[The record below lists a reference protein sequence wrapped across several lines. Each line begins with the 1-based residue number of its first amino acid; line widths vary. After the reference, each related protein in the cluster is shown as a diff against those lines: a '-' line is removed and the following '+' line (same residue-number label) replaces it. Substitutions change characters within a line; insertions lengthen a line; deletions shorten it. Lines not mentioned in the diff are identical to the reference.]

1 MKEVCIND
9 MICIIEYSTNYIVI
23 LIFDI
28 LKDERNVKI
37 QEWKQGS
44 CCQEMGFLGLGLGIF
59 NKF

>member
-28 LKDERNVKI
+28 LKDDRNLKI
-37 QEWKQGS
+37 QESGNSGAATREWK
-44 CCQEMGFLGLGLGIF
+44 I
-59 NKF
+59 